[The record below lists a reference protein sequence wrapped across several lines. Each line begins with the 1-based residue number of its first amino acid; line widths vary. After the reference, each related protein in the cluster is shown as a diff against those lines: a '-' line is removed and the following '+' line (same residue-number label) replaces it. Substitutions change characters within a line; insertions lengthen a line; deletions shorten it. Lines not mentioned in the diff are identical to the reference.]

1 MQTVT
6 PSDNGKTQNESQS
19 NFKIM
24 ISAMKKCLAE
34 LRYRLELFKWKR
46 RVHRRHKPR
55 VRIGHLQHFFQ
66 RLDELEIPYA
76 VLRYPEE
83 IPLTPEQEKA
93 YTGDIDIM
101 VDSRYL
107 EQFCRVVSEHPGKIK
122 VDMYSEGIR
131 LGSGYTRMP
140 YYPPTLA
147 AELLATRERHANGFF
162 TVGGIPG
169 VLSLIY
175 HQVYHKGL
183 LSALPS
189 GVAELPPASES
200 DPHNIAETLQKMAS
214 SAGITL
220 PENLTLL
227 SLHKFLTEHDWSMP
241 YDLLCRWRK
250 RNDWHEY
257 LQKLMTD
264 ELRSMQGNLRN
275 IIVFL
280 IRRDAVKLGADTAI
294 ISGITEK
301 FTIIDTIKLNEA
313 AQARVLRQTRGGDW
327 TKHKSHLIV
336 PPEIAV
342 ICYDPAPRVPDAG
355 DKMANKHFNVTNMNV
370 FFKHE
375 LRERLAR
382 MYPENSTN
390 FMHSSDND
398 LESCAYIYAVY
409 GNDGFLEKRLQ
420 LENLISSMPKS

>member
-1 MQTVT
+1 MQAAV
-6 PSDNGKTQNESQS
+6 PSDTDKTQNKSRS
-19 NFKIM
+19 IFGI
-24 ISAMKKCLAE
+24 IKKFLAE
-34 LRYRLELFKWKR
+34 LRYRWELFKWKR

-55 VRIGHLQHFFQ
+55 IRIGNLVHFFQ
-66 RLDELEIPYA
+66 RLDDLNIPYA

-83 IPLTPEQEKA
+83 IPITPAQEKA

-101 VDSRYL
+101 VDSRFL

-147 AELLATRERHANGFF
+147 AELLAARERHAKGFF

-189 GVAELPPASES
+189 GVAQLPPSAES
-200 DPHNIAETLQKMAS
+200 DSHNIAETLRQAAAA
-214 SAGITL
+214 AGITL

-227 SLHKFLTEHDWSMP
+227 SLHKFLTEHDWNMP
-241 YDLLCRWRK
+241 FDLLCRWRK
-250 RNDWHEY
+250 RNEWHEY
-257 LQKLMTD
+257 LQKLMTE
-264 ELRSMQGNLRN
+264 ELRSMQGNLHD

-280 IRRDAVKLGADTAI
+280 IRKDAVKLGADSAI
-294 ISGITEK
+294 ISGIAEK
-301 FTIIDTIKLNEA
+301 FTILDTIKLDET

-336 PPEIAV
+336 SPEIAV
-342 ICYDPAPRVPDAG
+342 ICHDPAPRVPEAG

-370 FFKHE
+370 FYKHE

-382 MYPENSTN
+382 TYPENSTN

-409 GNDGFLEKRLQ
+409 GNDEFQAKRLQ
-420 LENLISSMPKS
+420 LEKQISSTPKS